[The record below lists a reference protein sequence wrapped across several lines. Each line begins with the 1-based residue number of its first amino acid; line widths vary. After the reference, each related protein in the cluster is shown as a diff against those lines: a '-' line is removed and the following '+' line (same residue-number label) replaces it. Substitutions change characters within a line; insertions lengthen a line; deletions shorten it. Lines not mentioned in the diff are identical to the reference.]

1 MSNNLL
7 VFRQCLLISLP
18 FSVWIAPK
26 CWLVVWEGLKAHVP
40 EVWSL
45 RQGGVLGGTTAAY
58 CGEDADFRGPFGGV
72 SRGPE
77 HIGHRQLLVSCSV
90 QVISSGDC
98 ALSLSC
104 LPERAAG

>member
-26 CWLVVWEGLKAHVP
+26 CWLVVWEDLKAHVP
-40 EVWSL
+40 EVWSWQ
-45 RQGGVLGGTTAAY
+45 RGGGLGGTTAA
-58 CGEDADFRGPFGGV
+58 CRIEDADFRGPNGGV
-72 SRGPE
+72 SRGLE
-77 HIGHRQLLVSCSV
+77 HVGYRQLLVSCSA

-98 ALSLSC
+98 ALSLLSS
-104 LPERAAG
+104 